1 MLLFYLVNCLVLGSL
16 VDSFPQVLPASIT
29 RLSPDTNLRNS
40 KLLLISLIKIV
51 NFHNMPIEYEYM
63 EVNLIDAYC
72 FNRSD

>member
-1 MLLFYLVNCLVLGSL
+1 MLLFYFVNCLVLGSL

-40 KLLLISLIKIV
+40 KLLLILLIKIV
-51 NFHNMPIEYEYM
+51 NFHNYIEFEYI

>member
-40 KLLLISLIKIV
+40 KLLLILLIKIV
-51 NFHNMPIEYEYM
+51 NFHNYIAFEYI
-63 EVNLIDAYC
+63 EVNLIAAYC
-72 FNRSD
+72 LNRSD

>member
-40 KLLLISLIKIV
+40 KLLLILLIKIV
-51 NFHNMPIEYEYM
+51 NFRNMSIEFEYI

-72 FNRSD
+72 FNRPD

>member
-1 MLLFYLVNCLVLGSL
+1 MLLFYFVNCLVLGSL

-40 KLLLISLIKIV
+40 KLLLILLIKIV
-51 NFHNMPIEYEYM
+51 NFRNIEFEYI

-72 FNRSD
+72 FNRPD

>member
-40 KLLLISLIKIV
+40 KLLLILLIKMV
-51 NFHNMPIEYEYM
+51 NFRNYIEFEYIK
-63 EVNLIDAYC
+63 VNLIDAYC
-72 FNRSD
+72 FNRPD

>member
-40 KLLLISLIKIV
+40 KLLLILLIKIV
-51 NFHNMPIEYEYM
+51 NFRNYIEFEYM

-72 FNRSD
+72 LNRSD

>member
-40 KLLLISLIKIV
+40 KLLLILLIKIV
-51 NFHNMPIEYEYM
+51 NFRNMPIEFD
-63 EVNLIDAYC
+63 I
-72 FNRSD
+72 SK

>member
-40 KLLLISLIKIV
+40 KLLLILLIKIV
-51 NFHNMPIEYEYM
+51 NFHNYIEFEYM

-72 FNRSD
+72 LNRSD